1 MPKWP
6 LTLAIAVALP
16 AVVLAGDFKFHDVDG
31 IFVSADKKSNMFTMK
46 LEDGTTSTGKAEG
59 NAVKALASLKQGDK
73 IVVTCKDDDKGE
85 HLAAT
90 EIKAAK

>member
-16 AVVLAGDFKFHDVDG
+16 AAFAGDFKFHDVDG
-31 IFVSADKKSNMFTMK
+31 TFVSADKKTNMFTIK

-59 NAVKALASLKQGDK
+59 NAIKALKGLKQGEK
-73 IVVTCKDDDKGE
+73 VVVTCKDDDKGE